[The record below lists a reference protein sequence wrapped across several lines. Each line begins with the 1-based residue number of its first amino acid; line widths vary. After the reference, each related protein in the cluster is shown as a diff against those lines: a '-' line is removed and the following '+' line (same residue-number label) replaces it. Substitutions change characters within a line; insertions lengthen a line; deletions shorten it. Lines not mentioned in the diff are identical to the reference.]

1 MHGDFAA
8 DGDSG
13 ESENKVMS
21 NHHIWPRYHG
31 TWSRRTLCTAYPDVC
46 VDVAVVLAL
55 SLLCLDRSGGD
66 LPDRRSHGIPALIR
80 QSGTVWVWVPQEG
93 RITNLYITKLS

>member
-1 MHGDFAA
+1 MCAWAMNMSHAGRLSR
-8 DGDSG
+8 DSLRLYYVSG
-13 ESENKVMS
+13 TGLCAWT
-21 NHHIWPRYHG
+21 WP
-31 TWSRRTLCTAYPDVC
+31 LCW
-46 VDVAVVLAL
+46 AL
-55 SLLCLDRSGGD
+55 SLLCFDRSGGD

>member
-1 MHGDFAA
+1 MCAWAMNMSHAGRLSR
-8 DGDSG
+8 DSLRLYCVSG
-13 ESENKVMS
+13 TGMCAWT
-21 NHHIWPRYHG
+21 WP
-31 TWSRRTLCTAYPDVC
+31 LCW
-46 VDVAVVLAL
+46 
-55 SLLCLDRSGGD
+55 LCLSCVMTGRVGD